1 MLLEK
6 RGHIDMEPLVSI
18 ITPVYNAEEFLE
30 ETILSVLDQT
40 YENWELILIDD
51 CSKHDSYKIIDK
63 YLRKDKRIKYL
74 KNKKNSGP
82 AITRNN
88 GINISKGKYI
98 AFLDSDDLWYKDKLK
113 NQINF
118 MEKNNKNICHGNYE
132 MISKNSSVLK
142 KIITNKELTYKTLL
156 KENQIKTSFLIINK
170 EKINKIYFP
179 NIRHED
185 FAFFLDILKNNNEK
199 SVRIDEVIGQYRV
212 QEKSI
217 SSNKLKSALW
227 TWKIYREHEKLN
239 LLKSCYYF
247 FNYALRGIRKYRN
260 PKI

>member
-1 MLLEK
+1 MLLGK

-30 ETILSVLDQT
+30 ETILSVLNQT
-40 YENWELILIDD
+40 YKNWELILIND
-51 CSKHDSYKIIDK
+51 CSKDNSYKIIKK
-63 YLRKDKRIKYL
+63 YLKIDKRIKYL
-74 KNKKNSGP
+74 KNEKNSGP

-132 MISKNSSVLK
+132 MINKKSNVLK
-142 KIITNKELTYKTLL
+142 KIITNKELTYKVLL

-170 EKINKIYFP
+170 EKINRIYFP

-199 SVRIDEVIGQYRV
+199 SVRIDEVIGRYRV

-217 SSNKLKSALW
+217 SSNKFKSALW

-239 LLKSCYYF
+239 LVKSCYYF
-247 FNYALRGIRKYRN
+247 FNYALRGINKYKRLGG
-260 PKI
+260 